1 MEFIL
6 LAIIIFVVFAVL
18 FAHSRCKCN
27 EAYCNKEEEQSGGN
41 APPFPT
47 IDDPKVS
54 KDIQSSVTAL
64 TKSITNLQNISDSFK
79 NNTLNFEITKDLGT
93 DISTSLNDAKS
104 SLETALQTLKGEIT
118 QKLTIQI

>member
-18 FAHSRCKCN
+18 FAHSRCNCN
-27 EAYCNKEEEQSGGN
+27 ETYCNKEEQTGGN

-54 KDIQSSVTAL
+54 KDIQSNVTAL
-64 TKSITNLQNISDSFK
+64 ATSITNLQNISNSFK
-79 NNTLNFEITKDLGT
+79 NNTLNFEITKDLGNE
-93 DISTSLNDAKS
+93 ISTSLNDAKS